1 MPNYLSTGPAL
12 PYSISNGK
20 MATSPDGKGVI
31 LFGGSTTSSHESD
44 AILELKSDGQGW
56 VGTWTTLSVKLQYLR
71 YLHVVWVKKYIKIKI
86 VYRYS
91 GNW

>member
-1 MPNYLSTGPAL
+1 MSKDIYPQVQPIYGN
-12 PYSISNGK
+12 
-20 MATSPDGKGVI
+20 GVI
-31 LFGGSTTSSHESD
+31 LLILFERYAGGLVTD
-44 AILELKSDGQGW
+44 PILEIINSDGQGW

-71 YLHVVWVKKYIKIKI
+71 YLHVVWVKTYIKIKI